1 MLSFKKIRCFNKI
14 QAGAIHLEN
23 CKYKQQVSEN
33 EMVAPN
39 TISMWA
45 LWSTFLMDIKQNDLV

>member
-1 MLSFKKIRCFNKI
+1 MTRMLSFKKIRSFNKI

-23 CKYKQQVSEN
+23 CKHKQQVSEN

-39 TISMWA
+39 TVSMWA
-45 LWSTFLMDIKQNDLV
+45 L